1 MANYNLSLHNKI
13 ISQQMLDKLYHLWE
27 ETAKKQEDD
36 FIFLS
41 QSDFS
46 KTKKTAI
53 KNIYYHNFKLII
65 NPEFQALLLIEKEI
79 NDFYSQVTISFCLQE
94 IKKFYDKIKPFFS
107 LQHNKKIEKNL
118 DHISIG
124 NNSYGQQFIVDV
136 LEIFSNPLDLKE
148 KAENNALTET
158 YSIETILEN
167 RIKQEEI
174 LHTLTQK
181 IQDNINLES
190 IIQTT
195 LDQVQSLLKID
206 RLFIYQINVPF
217 EKDDEKRCIDIVTY
231 ETKASKNI
239 DSLLSLSNDDYFKGI
254 DCEGK
259 YAEDF
264 ILIVDDVGNS
274 SLDDYLVEVMG
285 KLKVKAKI
293 IIPIVVKHRT
303 WALLVAHQCESVRVW
318 HDNEIKF
325 LKHIS
330 EYLAVAVYQ
339 YDYYQQLQEQKKALE
354 KQVEKKA
361 KQLQDAL
368 ILAEVAQ
375 QSKSEFL
382 GSISHELRTP
392 LTCIIGLSGTL
403 LHWSKD
409 GSDRILTPEKQTRY
423 LKIIQDNGRKLL
435 QLINNILDFTE
446 IESGKYLLNIE
457 AIALKSIAQMV
468 LLYGLEIARNKGV
481 MVQMDYRVEENE
493 DLFYADGER
502 LYQILLNLIDNAIKF
517 TGAGG
522 EVILRVWREGNQGVF
537 QVEDTGIG
545 ICEEQLPL
553 LFTKFQQLENYRTRT
568 NPGTGLGLALTKH
581 LVELHG
587 GIIEVESLVDKGSSF
602 TVYLPNSD
610 SSPLIRQPEK
620 STSLPN
626 GEVNKTVVV
635 ICEDDEI
642 GTFLCELLTAADYQV
657 IWLFDVTD
665 AVSKIDLINPRV
677 IVLEQNQSVSLTLA
691 MEIKALSNPDVYL
704 MIIRDEISGQDWEE
718 LSNFGVDEYL
728 LKPLQPRILLKKI
741 NKVMERAS

>member
-1 MANYNLSLHNKI
+1 MANYNLSLNKKI
-13 ISQQMLDKLYHLWE
+13 ISHQMLNKLSHLW
-27 ETAKKQEDD
+27 
-36 FIFLS
+36 
-41 QSDFS
+41 
-46 KTKKTAI
+46 KKTAQKQGDNFI
-53 KNIYYHNFKLII
+53 FISQSNFNKTKQSAIRNLYYHNFQLII
-65 NPEFQALLLIEKEI
+65 NPDLQALLLVEKQI
-79 NDFYSQVTISFCLQE
+79 NDFYSQVTISFSYQE
-94 IKKFYDKIKPFFS
+94 IKKFYEKIKPVLS
-107 LQHNKKIEKNL
+107 LQCNKKIQDNL
-118 DHISIG
+118 SKIKE
-124 NNSYGQQFIVDV
+124 NNNLAETFIVEV
-136 LEIFSNPLDLKE
+136 LEIFSNPLDLEE
-148 KAENNALTET
+148 KYHKNVLIDD
-158 YSIETILEN
+158 SPIETILQN
-167 RIKQEEI
+167 RIQQEEI

-181 IQDNINLES
+181 IQDNIDLKP
-190 IIQTT
+190 IIQSTIE
-195 LDQVQSLLKID
+195 QVQSLLKID
-206 RLFIYQINVPF
+206 RLLVYQINVPSKNNGEQLF
-217 EKDDEKRCIDIVTY
+217 IDTVTY
-231 ETKASKNI
+231 ETKASEEITSLLNFSESDCFKNI
-239 DSLLSLSNDDYFKGI
+239 NTQD
-254 DCEGK
+254 K

-264 ILIVDDVGNS
+264 ILIVNDIDNCNLDSCLSDVMR
-274 SLDDYLVEVMG
+274 E
-285 KLKVKAKI
+285 LKVKAKI
-293 IIPIVVKHRT
+293 AIPIVVKHKI
-303 WALLVAHQCESVRVW
+303 WALLIAHQCDKVRTW

-339 YDYYQQLQEQKKALE
+339 YDYYQQLQDQKKALE

-409 GSDRILTPEKQTRY
+409 GADNVLTPEKQTRY

-446 IESGKYLLNIE
+446 IESGKYLLNIDGVSLNN
-457 AIALKSIAQMV
+457 ICKMV

-481 MVQMDYRVEENE
+481 MVQMDYQIDDEG

-502 LYQILLNLIDNAIKF
+502 LYQILLNLVDNAIKF

-522 EVILRVWREGNQGVF
+522 EVVLRVWREGNQAVF

-545 ICEEQLPL
+545 IGQEQLPL

-587 GIIEVESLVDKGSSF
+587 GIIEVESMIDKGSSF

-610 SSPLIRQPEK
+610 SSSLIRQQQRSNVLDSE
-620 STSLPN
+620 
-626 GEVNKTVVV
+626 GNKTVVV

-642 GTFLCELLTAADYQV
+642 GTFLCELLTAANYQV
-657 IWLFDVTD
+657 IWLFDAID
-665 AVSKIDLINPRV
+665 AVSKIELINPRA
-677 IVLEQNQSVSLTLA
+677 IILEQNQSVSLALA
-691 MEIKALSNPDVYL
+691 MEIKALSAPNVYL
-704 MIIRDEISGQDWEE
+704 MVIRDEISGQDWEQ

-741 NKVMERAS
+741 NRVMG

>member
-1 MANYNLSLHNKI
+1 MANYNLSLNKKI
-13 ISQQMLDKLYHLWE
+13 ISGQMLNKLCHLWE
-27 ETAKKQEDD
+27 ETAKKQGDEFM
-36 FIFLS
+36 FIT
-41 QSDFS
+41 QHNFS
-46 KTKKTAI
+46 KAKKIAI
-53 KNIYYHNFKLII
+53 KNTSFHNFRLII

-79 NDFYSQVTISFCLQE
+79 NDFYSQVNISFSTQE
-94 IKKFYDKIKPFFS
+94 ILFFYHQIKPFFS
-107 LQHNKKIEKNL
+107 LQCNKKIQSYINK
-118 DHISIG
+118 ISPE
-124 NNSYGQQFIVDV
+124 NNSYGEKFIVQV

-148 KAENNALTET
+148 RGKSAIDNDSPIEN
-158 YSIETILEN
+158 ILQN

-181 IQDNINLES
+181 IQDNLDLKP
-190 IIQTT
+190 IIQST
-195 LDQVQSLLKID
+195 LDQVQNLLQID
-206 RLFIYQINVPF
+206 RLLVYQIKVPCQKNG
-217 EKDDEKRCIDIVTY
+217 EQKLVDTVTY
-231 ETKASKNI
+231 ETKASEKI
-239 DSLLSLSNDDYFKGI
+239 SSLLNLREDDCFKDI
-254 DCEGK
+254 NYDHQ
-259 YAEDF
+259 YPEDF
-264 ILIVDDVGNS
+264 ILIVDDVDNCN
-274 SLDDYLVEVMG
+274 LDSYLIEVME

-293 IIPIVVKHRT
+293 ALPIVVKHRT
-303 WALLVAHQCESVRVW
+303 WALLIAHQCENVRQW

-339 YDYYQQLQEQKKALE
+339 YDYYQQLEQQKKALE
-354 KQVEKKA
+354 KQVENKA

-409 GSDRILTPEKQTRY
+409 GTNNILTPEKQTRY

-457 AIALKSIAQMV
+457 EVSLKNISQMV

-481 MVQMDYRVEENE
+481 MVQMDYQVEEDG

-502 LYQILLNLIDNAIKF
+502 LYQILLNLTDNAIKF

-522 EVILRVWREGNQGVF
+522 EVTLRIWREGNQGVF

-610 SSPLIRQPEK
+610 SSSLIRQQER
-620 STSLPN
+620 SNSLATQ
-626 GEVNKTVVV
+626 ETNKTVVV

-657 IWLFDVTD
+657 IWLLDVTD
-665 AVSKIDLINPRV
+665 AVSKIEVINPRV
-677 IVLEQNQSVSLTLA
+677 IILEQNQSVSMSLA
-691 MEIKALSNPDVYL
+691 MEIKALTNPDVYL
-704 MIIRDEISGQDWEE
+704 MIIRDEISGQDWAQ
-718 LSNFGVDEYL
+718 LSSFGVDEYL

-741 NKVMERAS
+741 NKVMG